1 VLEFL
6 WIGNPLLAGV
16 ILVTTNPDP
25 QNMHDITTGKL
36 VVVIPGSKQNSTH
49 NFNKVSIVKP
59 VTLERRVWTSRIS

>member
-36 VVVIPGSKQNSTH
+36 VMVIPGSRDPEP
-49 NFNKVSIVKP
+49 I
-59 VTLERRVWTSRIS
+59 ISLKSL